1 MSRRSKVVIFAVTAL
16 VSLAALAGYLW
27 LGQTQFVGDEAQ
39 GQALF
44 VLHCADCH
52 ENENSDLHKQP
63 PKLEG
68 LFRSKTLPSGAP
80 ATDAQVRKTIIEG
93 RKTMPAFDQRLS
105 EKDVD
110 ELVRYLHT
118 LR

>member
-1 MSRRSKVVIFAVTAL
+1 MNRSSKAAIL
-16 VSLAALAGYLW
+16 ALALFAGSTGLAGCSW
-27 LGQTQFVGDEAQ
+27 FSQTQLTGEAAQ

-52 ENENSDLHKQP
+52 QGEHPDLRKQP

-68 LFRSKTLPSGAP
+68 LFQSKTLPSGAP

-93 RKTMPAFDQRLS
+93 RATMPAFDQRLS

-110 ELVRYLHT
+110 ELVKYLHT
-118 LR
+118 LK